1 MRIAEA
7 VGFDSLRNAGLG
19 PRIQEATKTALE
31 LARDIFA
38 EAEGREQPF
47 LYHTPETWVRKWLP
61 SNRFK
66 LVRLPLNAVAMPC
79 EPKVENLV
87 LKKIHARE
95 EKPIIVDYN
104 RNQVGKSMHGFV
116 PQVIVIDGK
125 HRFKAASLRGETH
138 IMAWVGEHALSTLHG
153 FGSGGGPAPESTTPA
168 PGAKLNARGSEQSAK
183 LAQRIGTTY
192 SGEGKK
198 LKEMNVEDVDS
209 AGTSEGA
216 TKGWDTRGRGRKSG
230 ELDKKSFQRLAQ
242 GMGYKNVERN
252 VYHRDVP
259 GNQSKRFVLG
269 LGKDAA
275 GRLGWTHYMEDKL
288 GGGKVR
294 PLGGGTTMD
303 SFEHHIRNSR

>member
-19 PRIQEATKTALE
+19 PRVQEATKTALE

-168 PGAKLNARGSEQSAK
+168 QGAKLNARGSEQSAK
-183 LAQRIGTTY
+183 LSQRIGTTY

-216 TKGWDTRGRGRKSG
+216 TKGWDTRGRGRSSDSAIAK
-230 ELDKKSFQRLAQ
+230 D
-242 GMGYKNVERN
+242 MGKMLRPYGFEPWTKDMFV
-252 VYHRDVP
+252 RDA
-259 GNQSKRFVLG
+259 GNSMDSRS
-269 LGKDAA
+269 
-275 GRLGWTHYMEDKL
+275 HIISHE
-288 GGGKVR
+288 GGGKWSHSSQSVR
-294 PLGGGTTMD
+294 GGSEKEHGKGVGKE
-303 SFEHHIRNSR
+303 SFSNYLKKTFVGK